1 MPVEIPTLSVAP
13 STIVC
18 RLASGDLLDA
28 SPLQAANLILGGT
41 ALPAAVIA
49 AGDLVLIQDLDDSLN
64 LKTVTTQS
72 IADLIGAGDVQGP
85 AVATADAMVRF
96 DSTTG
101 KLIKNG
107 VVIVTDA
114 GAVTGVTSLV
124 MAGAL
129 SGVTTL
135 GMGGALTGITT
146 LDLSGNLTT
155 TGLIDG
161 RDVAADGG
169 VLDGIEP
176 GADITDFTN
185 VNAALVTPS
194 ANILV
199 NSALGD
205 FDFIVGGNTN
215 ANLLMLD
222 ALLDAVGIGAAAVS
236 GSILT
241 VNTTTSPLEFI
252 ESVFNAGLTVPAGT
266 ISGYIRVEIGGNILF
281 INAYSVVPS

>member
-1 MPVEIPTLSVAP
+1 MPVIPPTLSVAP
-13 STIVC
+13 STIVG
-18 RLASGDLLDA
+18 RLASGDLLDM

-49 AGDLVLIQDLDDSLN
+49 AGDLVLIQDLDDSLA

-85 AVATADAMVRF
+85 AVATDEALARF
-96 DSTTG
+96 NLTTG
-101 KLIKNG
+101 KLIQNG
-107 VVIVTDA
+107 VVLVTDA
-114 GAVTGVTSLV
+114 GAMTGVTSLT
-124 MAGAL
+124 MA
-129 SGVTTL
+129 
-135 GMGGALTGITT
+135 GALTGITT
-146 LDLSGNLTT
+146 LDLTGNLTT
-155 TGLIDG
+155 TGLIDT

-185 VNAALVTPS
+185 VNAALVTPD
-194 ANILV
+194 ADILV

-205 FDFIVGGNTN
+205 FNFIVGGDTN

-222 ALLDAVGIGAAAVS
+222 AGLDAVGIGAAAVA

-266 ISGYIRVEIGGNILF
+266 ISGFLRVEIGGNILF
-281 INAYSVVPS
+281 INAYSVIPS

>member
-1 MPVEIPTLSVAP
+1 MPVIPPTLSVAP
-13 STIVC
+13 STIVG
-18 RLASGDLLDA
+18 RLASGDLLDM

-41 ALPAAVIA
+41 TLPTAVIA

-85 AVATADAMVRF
+85 AVATDEALARF
-96 DSTTG
+96 NLATG
-101 KLIKNG
+101 KLIQNG
-107 VVIVTDA
+107 VVLVTDA
-114 GAVTGVTSLV
+114 GAMTGVTSLT
-124 MAGAL
+124 MA
-129 SGVTTL
+129 
-135 GMGGALTGITT
+135 GALTGITT
-146 LDLSGNLTT
+146 LDLTGNLTT
-155 TGLIDG
+155 TGLIDT

-194 ANILV
+194 ADILV

-205 FDFIVGGNTN
+205 FNFIVGGDTN

-222 ALLDAVGIGAAAVS
+222 AGLDAVGIGAAAVA

-266 ISGYIRVEIGGNILF
+266 ISGFLRVEIGGNILF
-281 INAYSVVPS
+281 INAYSVIPS

>member
-1 MPVEIPTLSVAP
+1 MPVIPPTLSVAP
-13 STIVC
+13 STIVG
-18 RLASGDLLDA
+18 RLASGDLLDM

-49 AGDLVLIQDLDDSLN
+49 AGDLVLIQDLDDSLA

-85 AVATADAMVRF
+85 AVATDEALARF
-96 DSTTG
+96 NLATG
-101 KLIKNG
+101 KLIQNG
-107 VVIVTDA
+107 VVLVTDA
-114 GAVTGVTSLV
+114 GAMTGVTSLT
-124 MAGAL
+124 MA
-129 SGVTTL
+129 
-135 GMGGALTGITT
+135 GALTGITT
-146 LDLSGNLTT
+146 LDLTGNLTT
-155 TGLIDG
+155 TGLIDT

-194 ANILV
+194 ADILV

-205 FDFIVGGNTN
+205 FNFIVGGDTN

-222 ALLDAVGIGAAAVS
+222 AGLDAVGIGAAAVA

-266 ISGYIRVEIGGNILF
+266 ISGFLRVEIGGNILF
-281 INAYSVVPS
+281 INAYSVIPS